1 MILTIKQLKQGETT
15 IAPQTVAEAVLV
27 KQGSTIITLDKVI
40 NKKIDNVTST
50 EELTVTRKGNDID
63 ITHTNQIQPT
73 DTPRPLQVQYDSSG
87 HIINSASLGKLTIL
101 ANGQTVI
108 ESDSS
113 NDQQLRFDDNFE
125 KDNNN
130 NNITIRWNNL

>member
-1 MILTIKQLKQGETT
+1 MILTIKQLKQGETI

-63 ITHTNQIQPT
+63 ITHTNQIQST

-101 ANGQTVI
+101 ANGQTII
-108 ESDSS
+108 ESDGSD
-113 NDQQLRFDDNFE
+113 DQQLRFDDNFE
-125 KDNNN
+125 KDDN

>member
-27 KQGSTIITLDKVI
+27 KQGSTIITLDKII

-87 HIINSASLGKLTIL
+87 HIINSAPLGKLTIL

-108 ESDSS
+108 ESDGS

-125 KDNNN
+125 KDDN